1 MLALRCLQSLVIL
14 EPKKCINP
22 VKPQIKGPRDACDLW
37 PVCPGYTASLESK
50 IWTRCPAD
58 HQRCML
64 QRSMGCLVVWSW
76 STKLSQSH

>member
-1 MLALRCLQSLVIL
+1 MLALRCLKSLVIL
-14 EPKKCINP
+14 EPNRINP

-50 IWTRCPAD
+50 IWTRRPAD

-64 QRSMGCLVVWSW
+64 QRSMGCLVVCSW
-76 STKLSQSH
+76 STNY